1 MKTNKNFDEL
11 IGTAGFSD
19 AMLKNHF
26 TLYEG
31 YVKNVNLLDK
41 QLKDIVVAEGAN
53 GPEFNE
59 LKRRYAWE
67 YNGMYLHELYFENL
81 KKDGRPL
88 EDGELSSAI
97 VSEFGSIEKWK
108 NDFIATGA
116 MRGIGWALLVK
127 TGEGELKNIW
137 INEHDVGILVGSTPL
152 IVMDVF
158 EHSFMLDYGLKR
170 MDYIQAFFAALDF
183 SVAEKR
189 FIK

>member
-189 FIK
+189 FTK